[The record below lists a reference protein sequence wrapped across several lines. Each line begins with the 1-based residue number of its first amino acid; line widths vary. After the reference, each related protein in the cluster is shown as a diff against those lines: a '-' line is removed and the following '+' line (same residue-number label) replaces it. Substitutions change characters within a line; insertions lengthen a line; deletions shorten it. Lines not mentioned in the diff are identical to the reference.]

1 LLILALEPRSRTII
15 ECRNGGRILV
25 IEGFESARG
34 GIFGEKQGGADIG
47 KAASRTLW
55 NARDF
60 ARRPEIYGFL
70 PLL

>member
-1 LLILALEPRSRTII
+1 
-15 ECRNGGRILV
+15 LV

-34 GIFGEKQGGADIG
+34 GIFGEKQGDADIG

-55 NARDF
+55 DERDF
-60 ARRPEIYGFL
+60 ARGPEIYRFL